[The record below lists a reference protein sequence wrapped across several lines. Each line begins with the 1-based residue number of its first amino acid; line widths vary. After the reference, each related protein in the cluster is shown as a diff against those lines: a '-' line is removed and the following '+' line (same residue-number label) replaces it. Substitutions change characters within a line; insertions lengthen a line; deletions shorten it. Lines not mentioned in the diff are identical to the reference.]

1 MARLRSLPRLLAAAF
16 PSGRARWMWQPPSG
30 QNVLLIFLLNNLLLH
45 TVFLLIFYFLN
56 YTCPTFSILYLSLYY
71 SLPTLPTL
79 QIPFFFLLIQR
90 DLFPCSLQNANRQ
103 DCTWV
108 LDEDNRNRLS
118 GMCDCATGVSVTKA
132 GL

>member
-16 PSGRARWMWQPPSG
+16 PSGRARWMWQPPNG

-56 YTCPTFSILYLSLYY
+56 YTCPTFSILYLALYY

-79 QIPFFFLLIQR
+79 QIHFFFY
-90 DLFPCSLQNANRQ
+90 LFRGICFPAHYKMPTGKTVPGCWMRTGSAFPECVTSPLASLYPK
-103 DCTWV
+103 
-108 LDEDNRNRLS
+108 L
-118 GMCDCATGVSVTKA
+118 GFK
-132 GL
+132 